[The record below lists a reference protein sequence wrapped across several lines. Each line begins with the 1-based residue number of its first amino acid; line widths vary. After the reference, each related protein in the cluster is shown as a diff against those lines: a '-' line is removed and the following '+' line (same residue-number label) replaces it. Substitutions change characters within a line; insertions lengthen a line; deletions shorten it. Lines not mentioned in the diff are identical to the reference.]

1 MRLIMPAWS
10 SPVTTN
16 TRDWSSCQER
26 RQSCWLTLTSLLS
39 SALEDSQAARHPPVQ
54 SWGKSQ
60 SEGELGFSSTAR
72 HSSRQSSISSLDT
85 PLHRAWQVAVLR
97 VGFRSVFSNELE
109 VETEVAVEEVGVMMT
124 ARRKTVEMVAI
135 ILLSRWWLVID

>member
-26 RQSCWLTLTSLLS
+26 RQSCWPTLSSLLS
-39 SALEDSQAARHPPVQ
+39 SGLEDSQAARHPPVQ
-54 SWGKSQ
+54 TWGKSQ
-60 SEGELGFSSTAR
+60 REGELGSSSTSR

-85 PLHRAWQVAVLR
+85 PIHRAWQVAVIR
-97 VGFRSVFSNELE
+97 VGFRRVFSSEL
-109 VETEVAVEEVGVMMT
+109 EVAVEDVGVKMR

-135 ILLSRWWLVID
+135 ILLSG